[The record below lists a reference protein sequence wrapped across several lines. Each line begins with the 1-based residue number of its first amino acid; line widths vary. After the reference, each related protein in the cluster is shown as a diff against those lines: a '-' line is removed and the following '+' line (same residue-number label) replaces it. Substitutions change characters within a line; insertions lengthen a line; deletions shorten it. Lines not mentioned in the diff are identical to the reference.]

1 MTPKDR
7 IKLHAQLAALGA
19 VLAWVVL
26 CFFLI
31 LSPKLSR
38 LGLLTKQVDSA
49 KQHLADMK
57 REIENASIAG
67 PPPVGASRFE
77 KFGILGADEE
87 QLFLTDLIDFCT
99 ETKNTLNLVR
109 RADVARPAARTDQ
122 SQQRSASA
130 EADAVPQPTIE
141 KVPHNVSY
149 SGTFLSSFYLL
160 RKLESYKRLLTVER
174 MEVVAD
180 TQFGYPRVNGTITID
195 LYLVRNVPLPA
206 AGQQAEATGRQAEAA
221 AVPAT
226 GQQAEAAAV
235 PATGRQAEAASGGPG
250 PSPQPEA
257 SREEPDNE
265 AR

>member
-7 IKLHAQLAALGA
+7 IKLYAQLAALGA

-38 LGLLTKQVDSA
+38 LGRLTNQLNTSKQ
-49 KQHLADMK
+49 QLTDMK
-57 REIENASIAG
+57 REIENVSIAG

-87 QLFLTDLIDFCT
+87 QLFLTDLIDFCE
-99 ETKNTLNLVR
+99 ETGNTLNLVR

-122 SQQRSASA
+122 SQQQSASGGSA
-130 EADAVPQPTIE
+130 TSSTDPDAPPQPPIE

-160 RKLESYKRLLTVER
+160 NLSPPP
-174 MEVVAD
+174 AS
-180 TQFGYPRVNGTITID
+180 
-195 LYLVRNVPLPA
+195 LPA
-206 AGQQAEATGRQAEAA
+206 CR
-221 AVPAT
+221 
-226 GQQAEAAAV
+226 
-235 PATGRQAEAASGGPG
+235 S
-250 PSPQPEA
+250 S
-257 SREEPDNE
+257 SR
-265 AR
+265 RK

>member
-1 MTPKDR
+1 MTPKDP
-7 IKLHAQLAALGA
+7 IKLYAQLAALGA
-19 VLAWVVL
+19 VLAWAVL

-38 LGLLTKQVDSA
+38 LGLLTEQVDSA
-49 KQHLADMK
+49 KQQLADAK

-67 PPPVGASRFE
+67 PPTVGASRFE
-77 KFGILGADEE
+77 KFGILGSDEE
-87 QLFLTDLIDFCT
+87 QLFLSDLIDFCT
-99 ETKNTLNLVR
+99 ETDNTLSLVR

-122 SQQRSASA
+122 SQQGSGSAGSSA

-174 MEVVAD
+174 MEVAAD
-180 TQFGYPRVNGTITID
+180 TRLGYPRVNGTITID

-206 AGQQAEATGRQAEAA
+206 
-221 AVPAT
+221 T
-226 GQQAEAAAV
+226 GQQAEDV
-235 PATGRQAEAASGGPG
+235 SGEPG
-250 PSPQPEA
+250 PSTQPVA

>member
-7 IKLHAQLAALGA
+7 IKLYAQLAALGA
-19 VLAWVVL
+19 VLAWAVL

-38 LGLLTKQVDSA
+38 LGLLTEQVDSA
-49 KQHLADMK
+49 KQQLADAK

-67 PPPVGASRFE
+67 PPTVGASRFE

-87 QLFLTDLIDFCT
+87 QLFLSDLIDFCT
-99 ETKNTLNLVR
+99 ETDNTLNLVR

-122 SQQRSASA
+122 SQQRSASGGSAGSSA

-174 MEVVAD
+174 MEVAAD
-180 TQFGYPRVNGTITID
+180 TRFGYPRVNGTITID
-195 LYLVRNVPLPA
+195 LYLVRNVPPP
-206 AGQQAEATGRQAEAA
+206 AGQQAERAG
-221 AVPAT
+221 
-226 GQQAEAAAV
+226 
-235 PATGRQAEAASGGPG
+235 GGPG
-250 PSPQPEA
+250 PSTQPVA

>member
-7 IKLHAQLAALGA
+7 IKLYAQLAALGA
-19 VLAWVVL
+19 VLAWALL

-31 LSPKLSR
+31 LSPRLSR
-38 LGLLTKQVDSA
+38 LGLLTEQVDSA
-49 KQHLADMK
+49 NQQLADMK

-99 ETKNTLNLVR
+99 ETDNTLNLVR
-109 RADVARPAARTDQ
+109 RADVARPAARIDQ
-122 SQQRSASA
+122 SQQGSASGGPTASSA

-195 LYLVRNVPLPA
+195 LYLVKNVPL
-206 AGQQAEATGRQAEAA
+206 
-221 AVPAT
+221 
-226 GQQAEAAAV
+226 
-235 PATGRQAEAASGGPG
+235 PATGRQAEAATVPATGRQPEAAGGEPG

>member
-7 IKLHAQLAALGA
+7 IKLYAQLAALGA

-38 LGLLTKQVDSA
+38 LGLLTEQVDGA
-49 KQHLADMK
+49 KQQLADMK

-67 PPPVGASRFE
+67 PPTVGASRFE

-87 QLFLTDLIDFCT
+87 ELFLSDLIDFCK
-99 ETKNTLNLVR
+99 ETGNTVNLVR

-122 SQQRSASA
+122 SQQQSASGGSKTSSA

-180 TQFGYPRVNGTITID
+180 TQLGYPRVNGTITID
-195 LYLVRNVPLPA
+195 LYLVRNVPLSA
-206 AGQQAEATGRQAEAA
+206 TGRQAEAATVPATGQQAEAA

-226 GQQAEAAAV
+226 GQQAEAA
-235 PATGRQAEAASGGPG
+235 GGEPG

>member
-7 IKLHAQLAALGA
+7 IKLYAQLAALGA
-19 VLAWVVL
+19 VLAWAVL
-26 CFFLI
+26 CFFII

-38 LGLLTKQVDSA
+38 LGLLTEQVDSS
-49 KQHLADMK
+49 KQRLADMK

-77 KFGILGADEE
+77 KFGILGSDEE

-99 ETKNTLNLVR
+99 ETDNTLNLVR
-109 RADVARPAARTDQ
+109 RADVARPAARTEQ
-122 SQQRSASA
+122 SQQGRASGASGGSTGSSA
-130 EADAVPQPTIE
+130 EAAAMPQPTIE

-174 MEVVAD
+174 MEVAAD
-180 TQFGYPRVNGTITID
+180 SQLGYPRVNGTITID
-195 LYLVRNVPLPA
+195 LYLVKNVPLPA
-206 AGQQAEATGRQAEAA
+206 AGQQGEATSAQ
-221 AVPAT
+221 PAPST
-226 GQQAEAAAV
+226 Q
-235 PATGRQAEAASGGPG
+235 PAAS
-250 PSPQPEA
+250 Q
-257 SREEPDNE
+257 EEPDNE